1 MMPNDHIAKADVSE
15 DWCLRCQ
22 ERENAADP
30 SLPLP
35 DARHEAF
42 ARHLVI
48 GAKKPM
54 EAYQAAGFNSR
65 QKHVRSRAAAALQR
79 RMHVQNRIRFL
90 QTELIKIDA
99 KTRTWVD
106 DTLREI
112 VERTMQG
119 KKHLGKDGR
128 PDGDWVFDAANA
140 HKALF
145 SMGKDRGMFVDKL
158 EVRSI
163 DAELHG
169 KTDEE
174 VLEVVC
180 SSLAELGRPICIQMM
195 EKVFGLKYG
204 SSGGSEGSDGG
215 DPSPEKPVSPL
226 H

>member
-1 MMPNDHIAKADVSE
+1 MSTARAKKDRSE
-15 DWCLRCQ
+15 NWCLRCQ
-22 ERENAADP
+22 EREKAQDP
-30 SLPLP
+30 SIPLP
-35 DARHEAF
+35 DTRHETF
-42 ARHLVI
+42 ARNLVI
-48 GAKKPM
+48 GSMPPM
-54 EAYQAAGFNSR
+54 EAYTKAGFKSTT
-65 QKHVRSRAAAALQR
+65 KHTMTRTASKLKGNLAI
-79 RMHVQNRIRFL
+79 QNRIRFL
-90 QTELIKIDA
+90 QQELIKIDA

-112 VERTMQG
+112 VDRTMQG
-119 KKHLGKDGR
+119 KPHLGKDGR

-145 SMGKDRGMFVDKL
+145 SMGKDRGMFVDKV

-180 SSLAELGRPICIQMM
+180 SSLSELGRPICIQLM
-195 EKVFGLKYG
+195 EKVFGLQYG
-204 SSGGSEGSDGG
+204 SGGDGEDSDGG
-215 DPSPEKPVSPL
+215 DATPSEPVPPL